1 MLYVSLFRRFIPSA
15 GRKEFSIMLMCYLAS
30 PACSI
35 SFIPFIV
42 FLPSK
47 SLTQVCHFFRNFID
61 FLPVEN
67 FFELSTSYQQCT
79 FFAAVFENAS
89 AD

>member
-1 MLYVSLFRRFIPSA
+1 
-15 GRKEFSIMLMCYLAS
+15 MLMCYLAS

-35 SFIPFIV
+35 SFIPFIA

-67 FFELSTSYQQCT
+67 FFELSTSYQQCAFLPQFLKMLRQISEFSA
-79 FFAAVFENAS
+79 FFAHLC
-89 AD
+89 